1 MAYNISLNNIT
12 TTTAPVQQELSG
24 ISLQTSAS
32 ALPRVDIQP
41 NVNEHQL
48 PQALSPSDSCLEN
61 EESSSQQPEVKKEQA
76 EKKKKVHKK
85 SNKYSNHTK
94 AKGHLAA
101 IAGATTLGA
110 VLAPFT
116 GGLSLLPTAF
126 VVLFGNA
133 SALAMYGGS
142 EFVLGQKGP
151 NNQIDDKKDPEANK
165 QPEENKQPE
174 ISVPVSPRPIRA
186 QEFRG
191 LDEVNG
197 RREPELEEKGSRGKG
212 DTFNYS
218 PVFNFNFGD
227 LNFNQ
232 FNTQNNT
239 QFNTQNNTDKTNQA
253 DTDSSPTL
261 IEQTIEKFGGNPVI
275 NVEEITKDVLIREL
289 REQEPLIGPESKVDE
304 MIDALVSFH
313 EQTNEAKLIQVS
325 FESGHKA
332 YIGGIPDTDEQKQT
346 DPIKAEV
353 CVEKAKKQ
361 WPEVK
366 PAHRLIT
373 TSGNAKI
380 DGNPGYR
387 NARVDVDGQTVGY
400 TRNERGGSQPQSSG
414 VHTLQGSQQPSVEPS
429 PVDPGHGAS
438 GAASAQPGGE
448 AKGAQTPSLHTQ
460 GEPISTATQTGGAQ
474 GTQGGEDDGRPQVAQ
489 GHNPQGEP
497 ASLAKAGTPVDP
509 GHGASDVASAQPGG
523 EAKGTETPSLQ
534 TEGESISTSMPTGEE
549 QGVQTGGVKKWP
561 EVAAPQRVITSAGNA
576 KIDGNPGYRN
586 ARVDVDGQTVGY
598 TRNERGGSQPQSSG
612 VHTLQGSQ
620 QPSVEPSPV
629 DPGHGASGAA
639 SAQPGGEAK
648 GAQTPSLH
656 TQGEPISTSMPT
668 GEEQGVQTGGVK
680 KWPEV
685 AAPQRVITSAG
696 NAKIDGNPGYR
707 NARVDVDGQTVGY
720 TRNER
725 SGSQPQS
732 SGVHTL
738 QGSQQ
743 PSVEPSPVDPGHG
756 ASGAASAQPGG
767 EAKGAQTPGLHTQGE
782 PISTATQT
790 GGAQGTQGGEDDG
803 RPQVAQ
809 GHNPQGEPASLAK
822 AGTPVD
828 PGHGASDVASAQ
840 PGGEAKGT
848 QTPSLQTEGESIS
861 TSMPT
866 GEEQGVQTGGV
877 KKWPEVAAPQRV
889 ITSAGN
895 AKIDGNPGYRNARVD
910 VDGQTVGYTRNE
922 RGGSQ
927 PQSSGVHTSQGS
939 QQPGVEPSPVDPGHG
954 ASGAASVQPGGEA
967 KGAQTPS
974 LHTQGEPIST
984 ATQTGEA
991 QGTQGGEDDGRPQVA
1006 QGHNPQGE
1014 PASLAKAGTPVDPG
1028 HGASGAA
1035 SAQPGGEAKGAQTPS
1050 LHTQGEPISTA
1061 TQTGGAQGTQGG
1073 EDDGRPQVAQGHNP
1087 QGEPASLA
1095 KAGTPVDPGHG
1106 ASDVASAQP
1115 GGEAKGAQTPS
1126 LHTQGE
1132 PISTAT
1138 QTGGAQ
1144 GTQGGEDDGRPQVAQ
1159 GHNPQ
1164 GEPASL
1170 AKAGTPVDPGHG
1182 ASGAASAQPGG
1193 EAKGAQTPGLHTQGE
1208 PISTATQ
1215 TGGAQGTQGG
1225 EDDGRPQVAQG
1236 HNPQGEP
1243 ASLAK
1248 AGTPVDPGHG
1258 ASDVA
1263 SAQPGGEAKG
1273 TQTPSLQTEGESIST
1288 SMPTGEEQGVQTGGV
1303 KKWPEVAA
1311 PQRVITSAGN
1321 AKIDGNPGY
1330 RNARVDV
1337 DGQTVGYTR
1346 NERGGSQPQSSG
1358 VHTSQGSQQPGVE
1371 PSPVDPGHGASGA
1384 ASVQPGGEA
1393 KGAQTPSL
1401 HTQGEPISTAT
1412 QTGGAQGTQGGED
1425 DGRPQVAQGH
1435 NPQGEPASLAKA
1447 GTPVD
1452 PGHGASGAAS
1462 AQPGGEAKGAQ
1473 TPGLHTQGEPIS
1485 TATQTGGAQGTQGG
1499 EDDGRPQVAQGH
1511 NPQGEPASLAK
1522 AGTPVDPGHGA
1533 SDVASAQPGG
1543 EAKGTQT
1550 PSLQTEGESI
1560 STSMPTGEE
1569 QGVQT
1574 GGVKKWPEVAAPQ
1587 RVITSAGNAKIDG
1600 NPGYRNARVD
1610 VDGQTVG
1617 YTRNE
1622 RGGSQPQS
1630 SGVHTSQGSQQPGV
1644 EPSPVDPGH
1653 GASGAASVQPGGEAK
1668 GAQTPSLHTQG
1679 EPISTATQTGGA
1691 QGTQGGEDDGRPQVA
1706 QGHNPQGEPAS
1717 LAKAGTPVEPG
1728 HGASDVASAQS
1739 GGEAKGAQTP
1749 SLHTQGEPISTATQ
1763 TGGAQGTQGGED
1775 DGRPQVAQG
1784 HNPQGEPASLA
1795 KAGTPVD
1802 PGHGASGAA
1811 SAQPGGEA
1819 KGAQTPGLHTQGEPI
1834 STATQT
1840 GGAQGTQGGE
1850 DDGRPQVAQGHN
1862 PQGEPASLA
1871 KAGTPV
1877 DPGHGA
1883 SDVASAQPGGEAK
1896 GTQTPSLQT
1905 EGESISTSMPTGE
1918 EQGVQTGGVKKWP
1931 EVAAPQRVITSAGN
1945 AKIDGNPGY
1954 RNARVD
1960 VDGQTVGYTR
1970 NERGGSQPQSSG
1982 VHTSQGSQ
1990 QPGVEP
1996 SPVDPGH
2003 GASGAASVQPGGE
2016 AKGAQTPSLHTQG
2029 EPISTATQTGGAQ
2042 NIQSVTL
2049 ARADLQQTNVER
2061 GRITDVTKLVDVQAL
2076 ASTVAAN
2083 KSEPERFVSKLH
2095 ITLKGNSSADSKVGT
2110 NQPESLQAWSSNML
2124 SHGPGV
2130 KLAQKSLVQNEIE
2143 LMPQANNGET
2153 VKKIEVVSNISGKK
2167 WTVSMPAPV
2176 LTTQGMASGRG
2187 KNYTQGLFHNIRDIN
2202 QTKRNIELNSTLME
2216 STPKSDVSFVN
2227 MGDKVIPIKPAIISN
2242 LKLVS

>member
-656 TQGEPISTSMPT
+656 TQGEPIST
-668 GEEQGVQTGGVK
+668 
-680 KWPEV
+680 
-685 AAPQRVITSAG
+685 
-696 NAKIDGNPGYR
+696 
-707 NARVDVDGQTVGY
+707 
-720 TRNER
+720 
-725 SGSQPQS
+725 
-732 SGVHTL
+732 
-738 QGSQQ
+738 
-743 PSVEPSPVDPGHG
+743 
-756 ASGAASAQPGG
+756 
-767 EAKGAQTPGLHTQGE
+767 
-782 PISTATQT
+782 
-790 GGAQGTQGGEDDG
+790 
-803 RPQVAQ
+803 
-809 GHNPQGEPASLAK
+809 
-822 AGTPVD
+822 
-828 PGHGASDVASAQ
+828 
-840 PGGEAKGT
+840 
-848 QTPSLQTEGESIS
+848 
-861 TSMPT
+861 
-866 GEEQGVQTGGV
+866 
-877 KKWPEVAAPQRV
+877 
-889 ITSAGN
+889 
-895 AKIDGNPGYRNARVD
+895 
-910 VDGQTVGYTRNE
+910 
-922 RGGSQ
+922 
-927 PQSSGVHTSQGS
+927 
-939 QQPGVEPSPVDPGHG
+939 
-954 ASGAASVQPGGEA
+954 
-967 KGAQTPS
+967 
-974 LHTQGEPIST
+974 
-984 ATQTGEA
+984 
-991 QGTQGGEDDGRPQVA
+991 
-1006 QGHNPQGE
+1006 
-1014 PASLAKAGTPVDPG
+1014 
-1028 HGASGAA
+1028 
-1035 SAQPGGEAKGAQTPS
+1035 
-1050 LHTQGEPISTA
+1050 
-1061 TQTGGAQGTQGG
+1061 
-1073 EDDGRPQVAQGHNP
+1073 
-1087 QGEPASLA
+1087 
-1095 KAGTPVDPGHG
+1095 
-1106 ASDVASAQP
+1106 
-1115 GGEAKGAQTPS
+1115 
-1126 LHTQGE
+1126 
-1132 PISTAT
+1132 
-1138 QTGGAQ
+1138 
-1144 GTQGGEDDGRPQVAQ
+1144 
-1159 GHNPQ
+1159 
-1164 GEPASL
+1164 
-1170 AKAGTPVDPGHG
+1170 
-1182 ASGAASAQPGG
+1182 
-1193 EAKGAQTPGLHTQGE
+1193 
-1208 PISTATQ
+1208 
-1215 TGGAQGTQGG
+1215 
-1225 EDDGRPQVAQG
+1225 
-1236 HNPQGEP
+1236 
-1243 ASLAK
+1243 
-1248 AGTPVDPGHG
+1248 
-1258 ASDVA
+1258 
-1263 SAQPGGEAKG
+1263 
-1273 TQTPSLQTEGESIST
+1273 
-1288 SMPTGEEQGVQTGGV
+1288 
-1303 KKWPEVAA
+1303 
-1311 PQRVITSAGN
+1311 
-1321 AKIDGNPGY
+1321 
-1330 RNARVDV
+1330 
-1337 DGQTVGYTR
+1337 
-1346 NERGGSQPQSSG
+1346 
-1358 VHTSQGSQQPGVE
+1358 
-1371 PSPVDPGHGASGA
+1371 
-1384 ASVQPGGEA
+1384 
-1393 KGAQTPSL
+1393 
-1401 HTQGEPISTAT
+1401 
-1412 QTGGAQGTQGGED
+1412 
-1425 DGRPQVAQGH
+1425 
-1435 NPQGEPASLAKA
+1435 
-1447 GTPVD
+1447 
-1452 PGHGASGAAS
+1452 
-1462 AQPGGEAKGAQ
+1462 
-1473 TPGLHTQGEPIS
+1473 
-1485 TATQTGGAQGTQGG
+1485 
-1499 EDDGRPQVAQGH
+1499 
-1511 NPQGEPASLAK
+1511 
-1522 AGTPVDPGHGA
+1522 
-1533 SDVASAQPGG
+1533 
-1543 EAKGTQT
+1543 
-1550 PSLQTEGESI
+1550 
-1560 STSMPTGEE
+1560 
-1569 QGVQT
+1569 
-1574 GGVKKWPEVAAPQ
+1574 
-1587 RVITSAGNAKIDG
+1587 
-1600 NPGYRNARVD
+1600 
-1610 VDGQTVG
+1610 
-1617 YTRNE
+1617 
-1622 RGGSQPQS
+1622 
-1630 SGVHTSQGSQQPGV
+1630 
-1644 EPSPVDPGH
+1644 
-1653 GASGAASVQPGGEAK
+1653 
-1668 GAQTPSLHTQG
+1668 
-1679 EPISTATQTGGA
+1679 
-1691 QGTQGGEDDGRPQVA
+1691 
-1706 QGHNPQGEPAS
+1706 
-1717 LAKAGTPVEPG
+1717 
-1728 HGASDVASAQS
+1728 
-1739 GGEAKGAQTP
+1739 
-1749 SLHTQGEPISTATQ
+1749 
-1763 TGGAQGTQGGED
+1763 
-1775 DGRPQVAQG
+1775 
-1784 HNPQGEPASLA
+1784 
-1795 KAGTPVD
+1795 
-1802 PGHGASGAA
+1802 
-1811 SAQPGGEA
+1811 
-1819 KGAQTPGLHTQGEPI
+1819 
-1834 STATQT
+1834 
-1840 GGAQGTQGGE
+1840 
-1850 DDGRPQVAQGHN
+1850 
-1862 PQGEPASLA
+1862 
-1871 KAGTPV
+1871 
-1877 DPGHGA
+1877 
-1883 SDVASAQPGGEAK
+1883 
-1896 GTQTPSLQT
+1896 
-1905 EGESISTSMPTGE
+1905 
-1918 EQGVQTGGVKKWP
+1918 
-1931 EVAAPQRVITSAGN
+1931 
-1945 AKIDGNPGY
+1945 
-1954 RNARVD
+1954 
-1960 VDGQTVGYTR
+1960 
-1970 NERGGSQPQSSG
+1970 
-1982 VHTSQGSQ
+1982 
-1990 QPGVEP
+1990 
-1996 SPVDPGH
+1996 
-2003 GASGAASVQPGGE
+2003 
-2016 AKGAQTPSLHTQG
+2016 
-2029 EPISTATQTGGAQ
+2029 ATQTGGAQ

>member
-400 TRNERGGSQPQSSG
+400 TRNER
-414 VHTLQGSQQPSVEPS
+414 
-429 PVDPGHGAS
+429 
-438 GAASAQPGGE
+438 
-448 AKGAQTPSLHTQ
+448 
-460 GEPISTATQTGGAQ
+460 
-474 GTQGGEDDGRPQVAQ
+474 
-489 GHNPQGEP
+489 
-497 ASLAKAGTPVDP
+497 
-509 GHGASDVASAQPGG
+509 
-523 EAKGTETPSLQ
+523 
-534 TEGESISTSMPTGEE
+534 
-549 QGVQTGGVKKWP
+549 
-561 EVAAPQRVITSAGNA
+561 
-576 KIDGNPGYRN
+576 
-586 ARVDVDGQTVGY
+586 
-598 TRNERGGSQPQSSG
+598 
-612 VHTLQGSQ
+612 
-620 QPSVEPSPV
+620 
-629 DPGHGASGAA
+629 
-639 SAQPGGEAK
+639 
-648 GAQTPSLH
+648 
-656 TQGEPISTSMPT
+656 
-668 GEEQGVQTGGVK
+668 
-680 KWPEV
+680 
-685 AAPQRVITSAG
+685 
-696 NAKIDGNPGYR
+696 
-707 NARVDVDGQTVGY
+707 
-720 TRNER
+720 

-756 ASGAASAQPGG
+756 ASGAASA
-767 EAKGAQTPGLHTQGE
+767 
-782 PISTATQT
+782 
-790 GGAQGTQGGEDDG
+790 
-803 RPQVAQ
+803 
-809 GHNPQGEPASLAK
+809 
-822 AGTPVD
+822 
-828 PGHGASDVASAQ
+828 
-840 PGGEAKGT
+840 
-848 QTPSLQTEGESIS
+848 
-861 TSMPT
+861 
-866 GEEQGVQTGGV
+866 
-877 KKWPEVAAPQRV
+877 
-889 ITSAGN
+889 
-895 AKIDGNPGYRNARVD
+895 
-910 VDGQTVGYTRNE
+910 
-922 RGGSQ
+922 
-927 PQSSGVHTSQGS
+927 
-939 QQPGVEPSPVDPGHG
+939 
-954 ASGAASVQPGGEA
+954 
-967 KGAQTPS
+967 
-974 LHTQGEPIST
+974 
-984 ATQTGEA
+984 
-991 QGTQGGEDDGRPQVA
+991 
-1006 QGHNPQGE
+1006 
-1014 PASLAKAGTPVDPG
+1014 
-1028 HGASGAA
+1028 
-1035 SAQPGGEAKGAQTPS
+1035 
-1050 LHTQGEPISTA
+1050 
-1061 TQTGGAQGTQGG
+1061 
-1073 EDDGRPQVAQGHNP
+1073 
-1087 QGEPASLA
+1087 
-1095 KAGTPVDPGHG
+1095 
-1106 ASDVASAQP
+1106 
-1115 GGEAKGAQTPS
+1115 
-1126 LHTQGE
+1126 
-1132 PISTAT
+1132 
-1138 QTGGAQ
+1138 
-1144 GTQGGEDDGRPQVAQ
+1144 
-1159 GHNPQ
+1159 
-1164 GEPASL
+1164 
-1170 AKAGTPVDPGHG
+1170 
-1182 ASGAASAQPGG
+1182 
-1193 EAKGAQTPGLHTQGE
+1193 
-1208 PISTATQ
+1208 
-1215 TGGAQGTQGG
+1215 
-1225 EDDGRPQVAQG
+1225 
-1236 HNPQGEP
+1236 
-1243 ASLAK
+1243 
-1248 AGTPVDPGHG
+1248 
-1258 ASDVA
+1258 
-1263 SAQPGGEAKG
+1263 
-1273 TQTPSLQTEGESIST
+1273 
-1288 SMPTGEEQGVQTGGV
+1288 
-1303 KKWPEVAA
+1303 
-1311 PQRVITSAGN
+1311 
-1321 AKIDGNPGY
+1321 
-1330 RNARVDV
+1330 
-1337 DGQTVGYTR
+1337 
-1346 NERGGSQPQSSG
+1346 
-1358 VHTSQGSQQPGVE
+1358 
-1371 PSPVDPGHGASGA
+1371 
-1384 ASVQPGGEA
+1384 
-1393 KGAQTPSL
+1393 
-1401 HTQGEPISTAT
+1401 
-1412 QTGGAQGTQGGED
+1412 
-1425 DGRPQVAQGH
+1425 
-1435 NPQGEPASLAKA
+1435 
-1447 GTPVD
+1447 
-1452 PGHGASGAAS
+1452 
-1462 AQPGGEAKGAQ
+1462 
-1473 TPGLHTQGEPIS
+1473 
-1485 TATQTGGAQGTQGG
+1485 
-1499 EDDGRPQVAQGH
+1499 
-1511 NPQGEPASLAK
+1511 
-1522 AGTPVDPGHGA
+1522 
-1533 SDVASAQPGG
+1533 
-1543 EAKGTQT
+1543 
-1550 PSLQTEGESI
+1550 
-1560 STSMPTGEE
+1560 
-1569 QGVQT
+1569 
-1574 GGVKKWPEVAAPQ
+1574 
-1587 RVITSAGNAKIDG
+1587 
-1600 NPGYRNARVD
+1600 
-1610 VDGQTVG
+1610 
-1617 YTRNE
+1617 
-1622 RGGSQPQS
+1622 
-1630 SGVHTSQGSQQPGV
+1630 
-1644 EPSPVDPGH
+1644 
-1653 GASGAASVQPGGEAK
+1653 
-1668 GAQTPSLHTQG
+1668 
-1679 EPISTATQTGGA
+1679 
-1691 QGTQGGEDDGRPQVA
+1691 
-1706 QGHNPQGEPAS
+1706 
-1717 LAKAGTPVEPG
+1717 
-1728 HGASDVASAQS
+1728 
-1739 GGEAKGAQTP
+1739 
-1749 SLHTQGEPISTATQ
+1749 
-1763 TGGAQGTQGGED
+1763 
-1775 DGRPQVAQG
+1775 
-1784 HNPQGEPASLA
+1784 
-1795 KAGTPVD
+1795 
-1802 PGHGASGAA
+1802 
-1811 SAQPGGEA
+1811 
-1819 KGAQTPGLHTQGEPI
+1819 
-1834 STATQT
+1834 
-1840 GGAQGTQGGE
+1840 
-1850 DDGRPQVAQGHN
+1850 
-1862 PQGEPASLA
+1862 
-1871 KAGTPV
+1871 
-1877 DPGHGA
+1877 
-1883 SDVASAQPGGEAK
+1883 
-1896 GTQTPSLQT
+1896 
-1905 EGESISTSMPTGE
+1905 
-1918 EQGVQTGGVKKWP
+1918 
-1931 EVAAPQRVITSAGN
+1931 
-1945 AKIDGNPGY
+1945 
-1954 RNARVD
+1954 
-1960 VDGQTVGYTR
+1960 
-1970 NERGGSQPQSSG
+1970 
-1982 VHTSQGSQ
+1982 
-1990 QPGVEP
+1990 
-1996 SPVDPGH
+1996 
-2003 GASGAASVQPGGE
+2003 QPGGE

>member
-523 EAKGTETPSLQ
+523 EAKGT
-534 TEGESISTSMPTGEE
+534 
-549 QGVQTGGVKKWP
+549 
-561 EVAAPQRVITSAGNA
+561 
-576 KIDGNPGYRN
+576 
-586 ARVDVDGQTVGY
+586 
-598 TRNERGGSQPQSSG
+598 
-612 VHTLQGSQ
+612 
-620 QPSVEPSPV
+620 
-629 DPGHGASGAA
+629 
-639 SAQPGGEAK
+639 
-648 GAQTPSLH
+648 
-656 TQGEPISTSMPT
+656 
-668 GEEQGVQTGGVK
+668 
-680 KWPEV
+680 
-685 AAPQRVITSAG
+685 
-696 NAKIDGNPGYR
+696 
-707 NARVDVDGQTVGY
+707 
-720 TRNER
+720 
-725 SGSQPQS
+725 
-732 SGVHTL
+732 
-738 QGSQQ
+738 
-743 PSVEPSPVDPGHG
+743 
-756 ASGAASAQPGG
+756 
-767 EAKGAQTPGLHTQGE
+767 
-782 PISTATQT
+782 
-790 GGAQGTQGGEDDG
+790 
-803 RPQVAQ
+803 
-809 GHNPQGEPASLAK
+809 
-822 AGTPVD
+822 
-828 PGHGASDVASAQ
+828 
-840 PGGEAKGT
+840 

-954 ASGAASVQPGGEA
+954 ASGAASA
-967 KGAQTPS
+967 
-974 LHTQGEPIST
+974 
-984 ATQTGEA
+984 
-991 QGTQGGEDDGRPQVA
+991 
-1006 QGHNPQGE
+1006 
-1014 PASLAKAGTPVDPG
+1014 
-1028 HGASGAA
+1028 
-1035 SAQPGGEAKGAQTPS
+1035 
-1050 LHTQGEPISTA
+1050 
-1061 TQTGGAQGTQGG
+1061 
-1073 EDDGRPQVAQGHNP
+1073 
-1087 QGEPASLA
+1087 
-1095 KAGTPVDPGHG
+1095 
-1106 ASDVASAQP
+1106 
-1115 GGEAKGAQTPS
+1115 
-1126 LHTQGE
+1126 
-1132 PISTAT
+1132 
-1138 QTGGAQ
+1138 
-1144 GTQGGEDDGRPQVAQ
+1144 
-1159 GHNPQ
+1159 
-1164 GEPASL
+1164 
-1170 AKAGTPVDPGHG
+1170 
-1182 ASGAASAQPGG
+1182 
-1193 EAKGAQTPGLHTQGE
+1193 
-1208 PISTATQ
+1208 
-1215 TGGAQGTQGG
+1215 
-1225 EDDGRPQVAQG
+1225 
-1236 HNPQGEP
+1236 
-1243 ASLAK
+1243 
-1248 AGTPVDPGHG
+1248 
-1258 ASDVA
+1258 
-1263 SAQPGGEAKG
+1263 
-1273 TQTPSLQTEGESIST
+1273 
-1288 SMPTGEEQGVQTGGV
+1288 
-1303 KKWPEVAA
+1303 
-1311 PQRVITSAGN
+1311 
-1321 AKIDGNPGY
+1321 
-1330 RNARVDV
+1330 
-1337 DGQTVGYTR
+1337 
-1346 NERGGSQPQSSG
+1346 
-1358 VHTSQGSQQPGVE
+1358 
-1371 PSPVDPGHGASGA
+1371 
-1384 ASVQPGGEA
+1384 
-1393 KGAQTPSL
+1393 
-1401 HTQGEPISTAT
+1401 
-1412 QTGGAQGTQGGED
+1412 
-1425 DGRPQVAQGH
+1425 
-1435 NPQGEPASLAKA
+1435 
-1447 GTPVD
+1447 
-1452 PGHGASGAAS
+1452 
-1462 AQPGGEAKGAQ
+1462 
-1473 TPGLHTQGEPIS
+1473 
-1485 TATQTGGAQGTQGG
+1485 
-1499 EDDGRPQVAQGH
+1499 
-1511 NPQGEPASLAK
+1511 
-1522 AGTPVDPGHGA
+1522 
-1533 SDVASAQPGG
+1533 
-1543 EAKGTQT
+1543 
-1550 PSLQTEGESI
+1550 
-1560 STSMPTGEE
+1560 
-1569 QGVQT
+1569 
-1574 GGVKKWPEVAAPQ
+1574 
-1587 RVITSAGNAKIDG
+1587 
-1600 NPGYRNARVD
+1600 
-1610 VDGQTVG
+1610 
-1617 YTRNE
+1617 
-1622 RGGSQPQS
+1622 
-1630 SGVHTSQGSQQPGV
+1630 
-1644 EPSPVDPGH
+1644 
-1653 GASGAASVQPGGEAK
+1653 
-1668 GAQTPSLHTQG
+1668 
-1679 EPISTATQTGGA
+1679 
-1691 QGTQGGEDDGRPQVA
+1691 
-1706 QGHNPQGEPAS
+1706 
-1717 LAKAGTPVEPG
+1717 
-1728 HGASDVASAQS
+1728 
-1739 GGEAKGAQTP
+1739 
-1749 SLHTQGEPISTATQ
+1749 
-1763 TGGAQGTQGGED
+1763 
-1775 DGRPQVAQG
+1775 
-1784 HNPQGEPASLA
+1784 
-1795 KAGTPVD
+1795 
-1802 PGHGASGAA
+1802 
-1811 SAQPGGEA
+1811 
-1819 KGAQTPGLHTQGEPI
+1819 
-1834 STATQT
+1834 
-1840 GGAQGTQGGE
+1840 
-1850 DDGRPQVAQGHN
+1850 
-1862 PQGEPASLA
+1862 
-1871 KAGTPV
+1871 
-1877 DPGHGA
+1877 
-1883 SDVASAQPGGEAK
+1883 
-1896 GTQTPSLQT
+1896 
-1905 EGESISTSMPTGE
+1905 
-1918 EQGVQTGGVKKWP
+1918 
-1931 EVAAPQRVITSAGN
+1931 
-1945 AKIDGNPGY
+1945 
-1954 RNARVD
+1954 
-1960 VDGQTVGYTR
+1960 
-1970 NERGGSQPQSSG
+1970 
-1982 VHTSQGSQ
+1982 
-1990 QPGVEP
+1990 
-1996 SPVDPGH
+1996 
-2003 GASGAASVQPGGE
+2003 QPGGE

>member
-197 RREPELEEKGSRGKG
+197 RREPEPEEKGSRGKG

-460 GEPISTATQTGGAQ
+460 GEP
-474 GTQGGEDDGRPQVAQ
+474 
-489 GHNPQGEP
+489 
-497 ASLAKAGTPVDP
+497 
-509 GHGASDVASAQPGG
+509 
-523 EAKGTETPSLQ
+523 
-534 TEGESISTSMPTGEE
+534 
-549 QGVQTGGVKKWP
+549 
-561 EVAAPQRVITSAGNA
+561 
-576 KIDGNPGYRN
+576 
-586 ARVDVDGQTVGY
+586 
-598 TRNERGGSQPQSSG
+598 
-612 VHTLQGSQ
+612 
-620 QPSVEPSPV
+620 
-629 DPGHGASGAA
+629 
-639 SAQPGGEAK
+639 
-648 GAQTPSLH
+648 
-656 TQGEPISTSMPT
+656 
-668 GEEQGVQTGGVK
+668 
-680 KWPEV
+680 
-685 AAPQRVITSAG
+685 
-696 NAKIDGNPGYR
+696 
-707 NARVDVDGQTVGY
+707 
-720 TRNER
+720 
-725 SGSQPQS
+725 
-732 SGVHTL
+732 
-738 QGSQQ
+738 
-743 PSVEPSPVDPGHG
+743 
-756 ASGAASAQPGG
+756 
-767 EAKGAQTPGLHTQGE
+767 
-782 PISTATQT
+782 
-790 GGAQGTQGGEDDG
+790 
-803 RPQVAQ
+803 
-809 GHNPQGEPASLAK
+809 
-822 AGTPVD
+822 
-828 PGHGASDVASAQ
+828 
-840 PGGEAKGT
+840 
-848 QTPSLQTEGESIS
+848 
-861 TSMPT
+861 
-866 GEEQGVQTGGV
+866 
-877 KKWPEVAAPQRV
+877 
-889 ITSAGN
+889 
-895 AKIDGNPGYRNARVD
+895 
-910 VDGQTVGYTRNE
+910 
-922 RGGSQ
+922 
-927 PQSSGVHTSQGS
+927 
-939 QQPGVEPSPVDPGHG
+939 
-954 ASGAASVQPGGEA
+954 
-967 KGAQTPS
+967 
-974 LHTQGEPIST
+974 
-984 ATQTGEA
+984 
-991 QGTQGGEDDGRPQVA
+991 
-1006 QGHNPQGE
+1006 
-1014 PASLAKAGTPVDPG
+1014 
-1028 HGASGAA
+1028 
-1035 SAQPGGEAKGAQTPS
+1035 
-1050 LHTQGEPISTA
+1050 
-1061 TQTGGAQGTQGG
+1061 
-1073 EDDGRPQVAQGHNP
+1073 
-1087 QGEPASLA
+1087 
-1095 KAGTPVDPGHG
+1095 
-1106 ASDVASAQP
+1106 
-1115 GGEAKGAQTPS
+1115 
-1126 LHTQGE
+1126 
-1132 PISTAT
+1132 
-1138 QTGGAQ
+1138 
-1144 GTQGGEDDGRPQVAQ
+1144 
-1159 GHNPQ
+1159 
-1164 GEPASL
+1164 
-1170 AKAGTPVDPGHG
+1170 
-1182 ASGAASAQPGG
+1182 
-1193 EAKGAQTPGLHTQGE
+1193 
-1208 PISTATQ
+1208 
-1215 TGGAQGTQGG
+1215 
-1225 EDDGRPQVAQG
+1225 
-1236 HNPQGEP
+1236 
-1243 ASLAK
+1243 
-1248 AGTPVDPGHG
+1248 
-1258 ASDVA
+1258 
-1263 SAQPGGEAKG
+1263 
-1273 TQTPSLQTEGESIST
+1273 
-1288 SMPTGEEQGVQTGGV
+1288 
-1303 KKWPEVAA
+1303 
-1311 PQRVITSAGN
+1311 
-1321 AKIDGNPGY
+1321 
-1330 RNARVDV
+1330 
-1337 DGQTVGYTR
+1337 
-1346 NERGGSQPQSSG
+1346 
-1358 VHTSQGSQQPGVE
+1358 
-1371 PSPVDPGHGASGA
+1371 
-1384 ASVQPGGEA
+1384 
-1393 KGAQTPSL
+1393 
-1401 HTQGEPISTAT
+1401 
-1412 QTGGAQGTQGGED
+1412 
-1425 DGRPQVAQGH
+1425 
-1435 NPQGEPASLAKA
+1435 
-1447 GTPVD
+1447 
-1452 PGHGASGAAS
+1452 
-1462 AQPGGEAKGAQ
+1462 
-1473 TPGLHTQGEPIS
+1473 
-1485 TATQTGGAQGTQGG
+1485 
-1499 EDDGRPQVAQGH
+1499 
-1511 NPQGEPASLAK
+1511 
-1522 AGTPVDPGHGA
+1522 
-1533 SDVASAQPGG
+1533 
-1543 EAKGTQT
+1543 
-1550 PSLQTEGESI
+1550 
-1560 STSMPTGEE
+1560 
-1569 QGVQT
+1569 
-1574 GGVKKWPEVAAPQ
+1574 
-1587 RVITSAGNAKIDG
+1587 
-1600 NPGYRNARVD
+1600 
-1610 VDGQTVG
+1610 
-1617 YTRNE
+1617 
-1622 RGGSQPQS
+1622 
-1630 SGVHTSQGSQQPGV
+1630 
-1644 EPSPVDPGH
+1644 
-1653 GASGAASVQPGGEAK
+1653 
-1668 GAQTPSLHTQG
+1668 
-1679 EPISTATQTGGA
+1679 
-1691 QGTQGGEDDGRPQVA
+1691 
-1706 QGHNPQGEPAS
+1706 
-1717 LAKAGTPVEPG
+1717 
-1728 HGASDVASAQS
+1728 
-1739 GGEAKGAQTP
+1739 
-1749 SLHTQGEPISTATQ
+1749 
-1763 TGGAQGTQGGED
+1763 
-1775 DGRPQVAQG
+1775 
-1784 HNPQGEPASLA
+1784 
-1795 KAGTPVD
+1795 
-1802 PGHGASGAA
+1802 
-1811 SAQPGGEA
+1811 
-1819 KGAQTPGLHTQGEPI
+1819 
-1834 STATQT
+1834 
-1840 GGAQGTQGGE
+1840 
-1850 DDGRPQVAQGHN
+1850 
-1862 PQGEPASLA
+1862 
-1871 KAGTPV
+1871 
-1877 DPGHGA
+1877 
-1883 SDVASAQPGGEAK
+1883 
-1896 GTQTPSLQT
+1896 
-1905 EGESISTSMPTGE
+1905 ISTSMPTGE

>member
-197 RREPELEEKGSRGKG
+197 RREPEPEEKGSRGKG

-523 EAKGTETPSLQ
+523 EAKGT
-534 TEGESISTSMPTGEE
+534 
-549 QGVQTGGVKKWP
+549 
-561 EVAAPQRVITSAGNA
+561 
-576 KIDGNPGYRN
+576 
-586 ARVDVDGQTVGY
+586 
-598 TRNERGGSQPQSSG
+598 
-612 VHTLQGSQ
+612 
-620 QPSVEPSPV
+620 
-629 DPGHGASGAA
+629 
-639 SAQPGGEAK
+639 
-648 GAQTPSLH
+648 
-656 TQGEPISTSMPT
+656 
-668 GEEQGVQTGGVK
+668 
-680 KWPEV
+680 
-685 AAPQRVITSAG
+685 
-696 NAKIDGNPGYR
+696 
-707 NARVDVDGQTVGY
+707 
-720 TRNER
+720 
-725 SGSQPQS
+725 
-732 SGVHTL
+732 
-738 QGSQQ
+738 
-743 PSVEPSPVDPGHG
+743 
-756 ASGAASAQPGG
+756 
-767 EAKGAQTPGLHTQGE
+767 
-782 PISTATQT
+782 
-790 GGAQGTQGGEDDG
+790 
-803 RPQVAQ
+803 
-809 GHNPQGEPASLAK
+809 
-822 AGTPVD
+822 
-828 PGHGASDVASAQ
+828 
-840 PGGEAKGT
+840 

-954 ASGAASVQPGGEA
+954 ASGAASV
-967 KGAQTPS
+967 
-974 LHTQGEPIST
+974 
-984 ATQTGEA
+984 
-991 QGTQGGEDDGRPQVA
+991 R
-1006 QGHNPQGE
+1006 
-1014 PASLAKAGTPVDPG
+1014 
-1028 HGASGAA
+1028 
-1035 SAQPGGEAKGAQTPS
+1035 
-1050 LHTQGEPISTA
+1050 
-1061 TQTGGAQGTQGG
+1061 
-1073 EDDGRPQVAQGHNP
+1073 
-1087 QGEPASLA
+1087 
-1095 KAGTPVDPGHG
+1095 
-1106 ASDVASAQP
+1106 
-1115 GGEAKGAQTPS
+1115 
-1126 LHTQGE
+1126 
-1132 PISTAT
+1132 
-1138 QTGGAQ
+1138 
-1144 GTQGGEDDGRPQVAQ
+1144 
-1159 GHNPQ
+1159 
-1164 GEPASL
+1164 
-1170 AKAGTPVDPGHG
+1170 
-1182 ASGAASAQPGG
+1182 
-1193 EAKGAQTPGLHTQGE
+1193 
-1208 PISTATQ
+1208 
-1215 TGGAQGTQGG
+1215 
-1225 EDDGRPQVAQG
+1225 
-1236 HNPQGEP
+1236 
-1243 ASLAK
+1243 
-1248 AGTPVDPGHG
+1248 
-1258 ASDVA
+1258 
-1263 SAQPGGEAKG
+1263 
-1273 TQTPSLQTEGESIST
+1273 
-1288 SMPTGEEQGVQTGGV
+1288 
-1303 KKWPEVAA
+1303 
-1311 PQRVITSAGN
+1311 
-1321 AKIDGNPGY
+1321 
-1330 RNARVDV
+1330 
-1337 DGQTVGYTR
+1337 
-1346 NERGGSQPQSSG
+1346 
-1358 VHTSQGSQQPGVE
+1358 
-1371 PSPVDPGHGASGA
+1371 
-1384 ASVQPGGEA
+1384 
-1393 KGAQTPSL
+1393 
-1401 HTQGEPISTAT
+1401 
-1412 QTGGAQGTQGGED
+1412 
-1425 DGRPQVAQGH
+1425 
-1435 NPQGEPASLAKA
+1435 
-1447 GTPVD
+1447 
-1452 PGHGASGAAS
+1452 
-1462 AQPGGEAKGAQ
+1462 
-1473 TPGLHTQGEPIS
+1473 
-1485 TATQTGGAQGTQGG
+1485 
-1499 EDDGRPQVAQGH
+1499 
-1511 NPQGEPASLAK
+1511 
-1522 AGTPVDPGHGA
+1522 
-1533 SDVASAQPGG
+1533 
-1543 EAKGTQT
+1543 
-1550 PSLQTEGESI
+1550 
-1560 STSMPTGEE
+1560 
-1569 QGVQT
+1569 
-1574 GGVKKWPEVAAPQ
+1574 
-1587 RVITSAGNAKIDG
+1587 
-1600 NPGYRNARVD
+1600 
-1610 VDGQTVG
+1610 
-1617 YTRNE
+1617 
-1622 RGGSQPQS
+1622 
-1630 SGVHTSQGSQQPGV
+1630 
-1644 EPSPVDPGH
+1644 
-1653 GASGAASVQPGGEAK
+1653 
-1668 GAQTPSLHTQG
+1668 
-1679 EPISTATQTGGA
+1679 
-1691 QGTQGGEDDGRPQVA
+1691 
-1706 QGHNPQGEPAS
+1706 
-1717 LAKAGTPVEPG
+1717 
-1728 HGASDVASAQS
+1728 
-1739 GGEAKGAQTP
+1739 
-1749 SLHTQGEPISTATQ
+1749 
-1763 TGGAQGTQGGED
+1763 
-1775 DGRPQVAQG
+1775 
-1784 HNPQGEPASLA
+1784 
-1795 KAGTPVD
+1795 
-1802 PGHGASGAA
+1802 
-1811 SAQPGGEA
+1811 
-1819 KGAQTPGLHTQGEPI
+1819 
-1834 STATQT
+1834 
-1840 GGAQGTQGGE
+1840 
-1850 DDGRPQVAQGHN
+1850 
-1862 PQGEPASLA
+1862 
-1871 KAGTPV
+1871 
-1877 DPGHGA
+1877 
-1883 SDVASAQPGGEAK
+1883 
-1896 GTQTPSLQT
+1896 
-1905 EGESISTSMPTGE
+1905 
-1918 EQGVQTGGVKKWP
+1918 
-1931 EVAAPQRVITSAGN
+1931 
-1945 AKIDGNPGY
+1945 
-1954 RNARVD
+1954 
-1960 VDGQTVGYTR
+1960 
-1970 NERGGSQPQSSG
+1970 
-1982 VHTSQGSQ
+1982 
-1990 QPGVEP
+1990 
-1996 SPVDPGH
+1996 
-2003 GASGAASVQPGGE
+2003 PGGE

>member
-197 RREPELEEKGSRGKG
+197 RREPEPEEKGSRGKG

-373 TSGNAKI
+373 TS
-380 DGNPGYR
+380 
-387 NARVDVDGQTVGY
+387 
-400 TRNERGGSQPQSSG
+400 
-414 VHTLQGSQQPSVEPS
+414 
-429 PVDPGHGAS
+429 
-438 GAASAQPGGE
+438 
-448 AKGAQTPSLHTQ
+448 
-460 GEPISTATQTGGAQ
+460 
-474 GTQGGEDDGRPQVAQ
+474 
-489 GHNPQGEP
+489 
-497 ASLAKAGTPVDP
+497 
-509 GHGASDVASAQPGG
+509 
-523 EAKGTETPSLQ
+523 
-534 TEGESISTSMPTGEE
+534 
-549 QGVQTGGVKKWP
+549 
-561 EVAAPQRVITSAGNA
+561 
-576 KIDGNPGYRN
+576 
-586 ARVDVDGQTVGY
+586 
-598 TRNERGGSQPQSSG
+598 
-612 VHTLQGSQ
+612 
-620 QPSVEPSPV
+620 
-629 DPGHGASGAA
+629 
-639 SAQPGGEAK
+639 
-648 GAQTPSLH
+648 
-656 TQGEPISTSMPT
+656 
-668 GEEQGVQTGGVK
+668 
-680 KWPEV
+680 
-685 AAPQRVITSAG
+685 
-696 NAKIDGNPGYR
+696 
-707 NARVDVDGQTVGY
+707 
-720 TRNER
+720 
-725 SGSQPQS
+725 
-732 SGVHTL
+732 
-738 QGSQQ
+738 
-743 PSVEPSPVDPGHG
+743 
-756 ASGAASAQPGG
+756 
-767 EAKGAQTPGLHTQGE
+767 
-782 PISTATQT
+782 
-790 GGAQGTQGGEDDG
+790 
-803 RPQVAQ
+803 
-809 GHNPQGEPASLAK
+809 
-822 AGTPVD
+822 
-828 PGHGASDVASAQ
+828 
-840 PGGEAKGT
+840 
-848 QTPSLQTEGESIS
+848 
-861 TSMPT
+861 
-866 GEEQGVQTGGV
+866 
-877 KKWPEVAAPQRV
+877 
-889 ITSAGN
+889 
-895 AKIDGNPGYRNARVD
+895 
-910 VDGQTVGYTRNE
+910 
-922 RGGSQ
+922 
-927 PQSSGVHTSQGS
+927 
-939 QQPGVEPSPVDPGHG
+939 
-954 ASGAASVQPGGEA
+954 
-967 KGAQTPS
+967 
-974 LHTQGEPIST
+974 
-984 ATQTGEA
+984 
-991 QGTQGGEDDGRPQVA
+991 
-1006 QGHNPQGE
+1006 
-1014 PASLAKAGTPVDPG
+1014 
-1028 HGASGAA
+1028 
-1035 SAQPGGEAKGAQTPS
+1035 
-1050 LHTQGEPISTA
+1050 
-1061 TQTGGAQGTQGG
+1061 
-1073 EDDGRPQVAQGHNP
+1073 
-1087 QGEPASLA
+1087 
-1095 KAGTPVDPGHG
+1095 
-1106 ASDVASAQP
+1106 
-1115 GGEAKGAQTPS
+1115 
-1126 LHTQGE
+1126 
-1132 PISTAT
+1132 
-1138 QTGGAQ
+1138 
-1144 GTQGGEDDGRPQVAQ
+1144 
-1159 GHNPQ
+1159 
-1164 GEPASL
+1164 
-1170 AKAGTPVDPGHG
+1170 
-1182 ASGAASAQPGG
+1182 
-1193 EAKGAQTPGLHTQGE
+1193 
-1208 PISTATQ
+1208 
-1215 TGGAQGTQGG
+1215 
-1225 EDDGRPQVAQG
+1225 
-1236 HNPQGEP
+1236 
-1243 ASLAK
+1243 
-1248 AGTPVDPGHG
+1248 
-1258 ASDVA
+1258 
-1263 SAQPGGEAKG
+1263 
-1273 TQTPSLQTEGESIST
+1273 
-1288 SMPTGEEQGVQTGGV
+1288 
-1303 KKWPEVAA
+1303 
-1311 PQRVITSAGN
+1311 
-1321 AKIDGNPGY
+1321 
-1330 RNARVDV
+1330 
-1337 DGQTVGYTR
+1337 
-1346 NERGGSQPQSSG
+1346 
-1358 VHTSQGSQQPGVE
+1358 
-1371 PSPVDPGHGASGA
+1371 
-1384 ASVQPGGEA
+1384 
-1393 KGAQTPSL
+1393 
-1401 HTQGEPISTAT
+1401 
-1412 QTGGAQGTQGGED
+1412 
-1425 DGRPQVAQGH
+1425 
-1435 NPQGEPASLAKA
+1435 
-1447 GTPVD
+1447 
-1452 PGHGASGAAS
+1452 
-1462 AQPGGEAKGAQ
+1462 
-1473 TPGLHTQGEPIS
+1473 
-1485 TATQTGGAQGTQGG
+1485 
-1499 EDDGRPQVAQGH
+1499 
-1511 NPQGEPASLAK
+1511 
-1522 AGTPVDPGHGA
+1522 
-1533 SDVASAQPGG
+1533 
-1543 EAKGTQT
+1543 
-1550 PSLQTEGESI
+1550 
-1560 STSMPTGEE
+1560 
-1569 QGVQT
+1569 
-1574 GGVKKWPEVAAPQ
+1574 
-1587 RVITSAGNAKIDG
+1587 
-1600 NPGYRNARVD
+1600 
-1610 VDGQTVG
+1610 
-1617 YTRNE
+1617 
-1622 RGGSQPQS
+1622 
-1630 SGVHTSQGSQQPGV
+1630 
-1644 EPSPVDPGH
+1644 
-1653 GASGAASVQPGGEAK
+1653 
-1668 GAQTPSLHTQG
+1668 
-1679 EPISTATQTGGA
+1679 
-1691 QGTQGGEDDGRPQVA
+1691 
-1706 QGHNPQGEPAS
+1706 
-1717 LAKAGTPVEPG
+1717 
-1728 HGASDVASAQS
+1728 
-1739 GGEAKGAQTP
+1739 
-1749 SLHTQGEPISTATQ
+1749 
-1763 TGGAQGTQGGED
+1763 
-1775 DGRPQVAQG
+1775 
-1784 HNPQGEPASLA
+1784 
-1795 KAGTPVD
+1795 
-1802 PGHGASGAA
+1802 
-1811 SAQPGGEA
+1811 
-1819 KGAQTPGLHTQGEPI
+1819 
-1834 STATQT
+1834 
-1840 GGAQGTQGGE
+1840 
-1850 DDGRPQVAQGHN
+1850 
-1862 PQGEPASLA
+1862 
-1871 KAGTPV
+1871 
-1877 DPGHGA
+1877 
-1883 SDVASAQPGGEAK
+1883 
-1896 GTQTPSLQT
+1896 
-1905 EGESISTSMPTGE
+1905 
-1918 EQGVQTGGVKKWP
+1918 
-1931 EVAAPQRVITSAGN
+1931 GN

>member
-414 VHTLQGSQQPSVEPS
+414 VHT
-429 PVDPGHGAS
+429 
-438 GAASAQPGGE
+438 
-448 AKGAQTPSLHTQ
+448 
-460 GEPISTATQTGGAQ
+460 
-474 GTQGGEDDGRPQVAQ
+474 
-489 GHNPQGEP
+489 
-497 ASLAKAGTPVDP
+497 
-509 GHGASDVASAQPGG
+509 
-523 EAKGTETPSLQ
+523 
-534 TEGESISTSMPTGEE
+534 
-549 QGVQTGGVKKWP
+549 
-561 EVAAPQRVITSAGNA
+561 
-576 KIDGNPGYRN
+576 
-586 ARVDVDGQTVGY
+586 
-598 TRNERGGSQPQSSG
+598 
-612 VHTLQGSQ
+612 
-620 QPSVEPSPV
+620 
-629 DPGHGASGAA
+629 
-639 SAQPGGEAK
+639 
-648 GAQTPSLH
+648 
-656 TQGEPISTSMPT
+656 
-668 GEEQGVQTGGVK
+668 
-680 KWPEV
+680 
-685 AAPQRVITSAG
+685 
-696 NAKIDGNPGYR
+696 
-707 NARVDVDGQTVGY
+707 
-720 TRNER
+720 
-725 SGSQPQS
+725 
-732 SGVHTL
+732 
-738 QGSQQ
+738 
-743 PSVEPSPVDPGHG
+743 
-756 ASGAASAQPGG
+756 
-767 EAKGAQTPGLHTQGE
+767 
-782 PISTATQT
+782 
-790 GGAQGTQGGEDDG
+790 
-803 RPQVAQ
+803 
-809 GHNPQGEPASLAK
+809 
-822 AGTPVD
+822 
-828 PGHGASDVASAQ
+828 
-840 PGGEAKGT
+840 
-848 QTPSLQTEGESIS
+848 
-861 TSMPT
+861 
-866 GEEQGVQTGGV
+866 
-877 KKWPEVAAPQRV
+877 
-889 ITSAGN
+889 
-895 AKIDGNPGYRNARVD
+895 
-910 VDGQTVGYTRNE
+910 
-922 RGGSQ
+922 
-927 PQSSGVHTSQGS
+927 
-939 QQPGVEPSPVDPGHG
+939 
-954 ASGAASVQPGGEA
+954 
-967 KGAQTPS
+967 
-974 LHTQGEPIST
+974 
-984 ATQTGEA
+984 
-991 QGTQGGEDDGRPQVA
+991 
-1006 QGHNPQGE
+1006 
-1014 PASLAKAGTPVDPG
+1014 
-1028 HGASGAA
+1028 
-1035 SAQPGGEAKGAQTPS
+1035 
-1050 LHTQGEPISTA
+1050 
-1061 TQTGGAQGTQGG
+1061 
-1073 EDDGRPQVAQGHNP
+1073 
-1087 QGEPASLA
+1087 
-1095 KAGTPVDPGHG
+1095 
-1106 ASDVASAQP
+1106 
-1115 GGEAKGAQTPS
+1115 
-1126 LHTQGE
+1126 
-1132 PISTAT
+1132 
-1138 QTGGAQ
+1138 
-1144 GTQGGEDDGRPQVAQ
+1144 
-1159 GHNPQ
+1159 
-1164 GEPASL
+1164 
-1170 AKAGTPVDPGHG
+1170 
-1182 ASGAASAQPGG
+1182 
-1193 EAKGAQTPGLHTQGE
+1193 
-1208 PISTATQ
+1208 
-1215 TGGAQGTQGG
+1215 
-1225 EDDGRPQVAQG
+1225 
-1236 HNPQGEP
+1236 
-1243 ASLAK
+1243 
-1248 AGTPVDPGHG
+1248 
-1258 ASDVA
+1258 
-1263 SAQPGGEAKG
+1263 
-1273 TQTPSLQTEGESIST
+1273 
-1288 SMPTGEEQGVQTGGV
+1288 
-1303 KKWPEVAA
+1303 
-1311 PQRVITSAGN
+1311 
-1321 AKIDGNPGY
+1321 
-1330 RNARVDV
+1330 
-1337 DGQTVGYTR
+1337 
-1346 NERGGSQPQSSG
+1346 
-1358 VHTSQGSQQPGVE
+1358 
-1371 PSPVDPGHGASGA
+1371 
-1384 ASVQPGGEA
+1384 
-1393 KGAQTPSL
+1393 
-1401 HTQGEPISTAT
+1401 
-1412 QTGGAQGTQGGED
+1412 
-1425 DGRPQVAQGH
+1425 
-1435 NPQGEPASLAKA
+1435 
-1447 GTPVD
+1447 
-1452 PGHGASGAAS
+1452 
-1462 AQPGGEAKGAQ
+1462 
-1473 TPGLHTQGEPIS
+1473 
-1485 TATQTGGAQGTQGG
+1485 
-1499 EDDGRPQVAQGH
+1499 
-1511 NPQGEPASLAK
+1511 
-1522 AGTPVDPGHGA
+1522 
-1533 SDVASAQPGG
+1533 
-1543 EAKGTQT
+1543 
-1550 PSLQTEGESI
+1550 
-1560 STSMPTGEE
+1560 
-1569 QGVQT
+1569 
-1574 GGVKKWPEVAAPQ
+1574 
-1587 RVITSAGNAKIDG
+1587 
-1600 NPGYRNARVD
+1600 
-1610 VDGQTVG
+1610 
-1617 YTRNE
+1617 
-1622 RGGSQPQS
+1622 
-1630 SGVHTSQGSQQPGV
+1630 
-1644 EPSPVDPGH
+1644 
-1653 GASGAASVQPGGEAK
+1653 
-1668 GAQTPSLHTQG
+1668 
-1679 EPISTATQTGGA
+1679 
-1691 QGTQGGEDDGRPQVA
+1691 
-1706 QGHNPQGEPAS
+1706 
-1717 LAKAGTPVEPG
+1717 
-1728 HGASDVASAQS
+1728 
-1739 GGEAKGAQTP
+1739 
-1749 SLHTQGEPISTATQ
+1749 
-1763 TGGAQGTQGGED
+1763 
-1775 DGRPQVAQG
+1775 
-1784 HNPQGEPASLA
+1784 
-1795 KAGTPVD
+1795 
-1802 PGHGASGAA
+1802 
-1811 SAQPGGEA
+1811 
-1819 KGAQTPGLHTQGEPI
+1819 
-1834 STATQT
+1834 
-1840 GGAQGTQGGE
+1840 
-1850 DDGRPQVAQGHN
+1850 
-1862 PQGEPASLA
+1862 
-1871 KAGTPV
+1871 
-1877 DPGHGA
+1877 
-1883 SDVASAQPGGEAK
+1883 
-1896 GTQTPSLQT
+1896 
-1905 EGESISTSMPTGE
+1905 
-1918 EQGVQTGGVKKWP
+1918 
-1931 EVAAPQRVITSAGN
+1931 
-1945 AKIDGNPGY
+1945 
-1954 RNARVD
+1954 
-1960 VDGQTVGYTR
+1960 
-1970 NERGGSQPQSSG
+1970 
-1982 VHTSQGSQ
+1982 SQGSQ

>member
-197 RREPELEEKGSRGKG
+197 RREPEPEEKGSRGKG

-429 PVDPGHGAS
+429 
-438 GAASAQPGGE
+438 
-448 AKGAQTPSLHTQ
+448 
-460 GEPISTATQTGGAQ
+460 
-474 GTQGGEDDGRPQVAQ
+474 
-489 GHNPQGEP
+489 
-497 ASLAKAGTPVDP
+497 
-509 GHGASDVASAQPGG
+509 
-523 EAKGTETPSLQ
+523 
-534 TEGESISTSMPTGEE
+534 
-549 QGVQTGGVKKWP
+549 
-561 EVAAPQRVITSAGNA
+561 
-576 KIDGNPGYRN
+576 
-586 ARVDVDGQTVGY
+586 
-598 TRNERGGSQPQSSG
+598 
-612 VHTLQGSQ
+612 
-620 QPSVEPSPV
+620 
-629 DPGHGASGAA
+629 
-639 SAQPGGEAK
+639 
-648 GAQTPSLH
+648 
-656 TQGEPISTSMPT
+656 
-668 GEEQGVQTGGVK
+668 
-680 KWPEV
+680 
-685 AAPQRVITSAG
+685 
-696 NAKIDGNPGYR
+696 
-707 NARVDVDGQTVGY
+707 
-720 TRNER
+720 
-725 SGSQPQS
+725 
-732 SGVHTL
+732 
-738 QGSQQ
+738 
-743 PSVEPSPVDPGHG
+743 
-756 ASGAASAQPGG
+756 
-767 EAKGAQTPGLHTQGE
+767 
-782 PISTATQT
+782 
-790 GGAQGTQGGEDDG
+790 
-803 RPQVAQ
+803 
-809 GHNPQGEPASLAK
+809 
-822 AGTPVD
+822 
-828 PGHGASDVASAQ
+828 
-840 PGGEAKGT
+840 
-848 QTPSLQTEGESIS
+848 
-861 TSMPT
+861 
-866 GEEQGVQTGGV
+866 
-877 KKWPEVAAPQRV
+877 
-889 ITSAGN
+889 
-895 AKIDGNPGYRNARVD
+895 
-910 VDGQTVGYTRNE
+910 
-922 RGGSQ
+922 
-927 PQSSGVHTSQGS
+927 
-939 QQPGVEPSPVDPGHG
+939 
-954 ASGAASVQPGGEA
+954 
-967 KGAQTPS
+967 
-974 LHTQGEPIST
+974 
-984 ATQTGEA
+984 
-991 QGTQGGEDDGRPQVA
+991 
-1006 QGHNPQGE
+1006 
-1014 PASLAKAGTPVDPG
+1014 
-1028 HGASGAA
+1028 
-1035 SAQPGGEAKGAQTPS
+1035 
-1050 LHTQGEPISTA
+1050 
-1061 TQTGGAQGTQGG
+1061 
-1073 EDDGRPQVAQGHNP
+1073 
-1087 QGEPASLA
+1087 
-1095 KAGTPVDPGHG
+1095 
-1106 ASDVASAQP
+1106 
-1115 GGEAKGAQTPS
+1115 
-1126 LHTQGE
+1126 
-1132 PISTAT
+1132 
-1138 QTGGAQ
+1138 
-1144 GTQGGEDDGRPQVAQ
+1144 
-1159 GHNPQ
+1159 
-1164 GEPASL
+1164 
-1170 AKAGTPVDPGHG
+1170 
-1182 ASGAASAQPGG
+1182 
-1193 EAKGAQTPGLHTQGE
+1193 
-1208 PISTATQ
+1208 
-1215 TGGAQGTQGG
+1215 
-1225 EDDGRPQVAQG
+1225 
-1236 HNPQGEP
+1236 
-1243 ASLAK
+1243 
-1248 AGTPVDPGHG
+1248 
-1258 ASDVA
+1258 
-1263 SAQPGGEAKG
+1263 
-1273 TQTPSLQTEGESIST
+1273 
-1288 SMPTGEEQGVQTGGV
+1288 
-1303 KKWPEVAA
+1303 
-1311 PQRVITSAGN
+1311 
-1321 AKIDGNPGY
+1321 
-1330 RNARVDV
+1330 
-1337 DGQTVGYTR
+1337 
-1346 NERGGSQPQSSG
+1346 
-1358 VHTSQGSQQPGVE
+1358 
-1371 PSPVDPGHGASGA
+1371 
-1384 ASVQPGGEA
+1384 
-1393 KGAQTPSL
+1393 
-1401 HTQGEPISTAT
+1401 
-1412 QTGGAQGTQGGED
+1412 
-1425 DGRPQVAQGH
+1425 
-1435 NPQGEPASLAKA
+1435 
-1447 GTPVD
+1447 
-1452 PGHGASGAAS
+1452 
-1462 AQPGGEAKGAQ
+1462 
-1473 TPGLHTQGEPIS
+1473 
-1485 TATQTGGAQGTQGG
+1485 
-1499 EDDGRPQVAQGH
+1499 
-1511 NPQGEPASLAK
+1511 
-1522 AGTPVDPGHGA
+1522 
-1533 SDVASAQPGG
+1533 
-1543 EAKGTQT
+1543 
-1550 PSLQTEGESI
+1550 
-1560 STSMPTGEE
+1560 
-1569 QGVQT
+1569 
-1574 GGVKKWPEVAAPQ
+1574 
-1587 RVITSAGNAKIDG
+1587 
-1600 NPGYRNARVD
+1600 
-1610 VDGQTVG
+1610 
-1617 YTRNE
+1617 
-1622 RGGSQPQS
+1622 
-1630 SGVHTSQGSQQPGV
+1630 
-1644 EPSPVDPGH
+1644 
-1653 GASGAASVQPGGEAK
+1653 
-1668 GAQTPSLHTQG
+1668 
-1679 EPISTATQTGGA
+1679 
-1691 QGTQGGEDDGRPQVA
+1691 
-1706 QGHNPQGEPAS
+1706 
-1717 LAKAGTPVEPG
+1717 
-1728 HGASDVASAQS
+1728 
-1739 GGEAKGAQTP
+1739 
-1749 SLHTQGEPISTATQ
+1749 
-1763 TGGAQGTQGGED
+1763 
-1775 DGRPQVAQG
+1775 
-1784 HNPQGEPASLA
+1784 
-1795 KAGTPVD
+1795 PVD

>member
-197 RREPELEEKGSRGKG
+197 RREPEPEEKGSRGKG

-523 EAKGTETPSLQ
+523 EAKGT
-534 TEGESISTSMPTGEE
+534 
-549 QGVQTGGVKKWP
+549 
-561 EVAAPQRVITSAGNA
+561 
-576 KIDGNPGYRN
+576 
-586 ARVDVDGQTVGY
+586 
-598 TRNERGGSQPQSSG
+598 
-612 VHTLQGSQ
+612 
-620 QPSVEPSPV
+620 
-629 DPGHGASGAA
+629 
-639 SAQPGGEAK
+639 
-648 GAQTPSLH
+648 
-656 TQGEPISTSMPT
+656 
-668 GEEQGVQTGGVK
+668 
-680 KWPEV
+680 
-685 AAPQRVITSAG
+685 
-696 NAKIDGNPGYR
+696 
-707 NARVDVDGQTVGY
+707 
-720 TRNER
+720 
-725 SGSQPQS
+725 
-732 SGVHTL
+732 
-738 QGSQQ
+738 
-743 PSVEPSPVDPGHG
+743 
-756 ASGAASAQPGG
+756 
-767 EAKGAQTPGLHTQGE
+767 
-782 PISTATQT
+782 
-790 GGAQGTQGGEDDG
+790 
-803 RPQVAQ
+803 
-809 GHNPQGEPASLAK
+809 
-822 AGTPVD
+822 
-828 PGHGASDVASAQ
+828 
-840 PGGEAKGT
+840 

-954 ASGAASVQPGGEA
+954 ASGAASA
-967 KGAQTPS
+967 
-974 LHTQGEPIST
+974 
-984 ATQTGEA
+984 
-991 QGTQGGEDDGRPQVA
+991 
-1006 QGHNPQGE
+1006 
-1014 PASLAKAGTPVDPG
+1014 
-1028 HGASGAA
+1028 
-1035 SAQPGGEAKGAQTPS
+1035 
-1050 LHTQGEPISTA
+1050 
-1061 TQTGGAQGTQGG
+1061 
-1073 EDDGRPQVAQGHNP
+1073 
-1087 QGEPASLA
+1087 
-1095 KAGTPVDPGHG
+1095 
-1106 ASDVASAQP
+1106 
-1115 GGEAKGAQTPS
+1115 
-1126 LHTQGE
+1126 
-1132 PISTAT
+1132 
-1138 QTGGAQ
+1138 
-1144 GTQGGEDDGRPQVAQ
+1144 
-1159 GHNPQ
+1159 
-1164 GEPASL
+1164 
-1170 AKAGTPVDPGHG
+1170 
-1182 ASGAASAQPGG
+1182 
-1193 EAKGAQTPGLHTQGE
+1193 
-1208 PISTATQ
+1208 
-1215 TGGAQGTQGG
+1215 
-1225 EDDGRPQVAQG
+1225 
-1236 HNPQGEP
+1236 
-1243 ASLAK
+1243 
-1248 AGTPVDPGHG
+1248 
-1258 ASDVA
+1258 
-1263 SAQPGGEAKG
+1263 
-1273 TQTPSLQTEGESIST
+1273 
-1288 SMPTGEEQGVQTGGV
+1288 
-1303 KKWPEVAA
+1303 
-1311 PQRVITSAGN
+1311 
-1321 AKIDGNPGY
+1321 
-1330 RNARVDV
+1330 
-1337 DGQTVGYTR
+1337 
-1346 NERGGSQPQSSG
+1346 
-1358 VHTSQGSQQPGVE
+1358 
-1371 PSPVDPGHGASGA
+1371 
-1384 ASVQPGGEA
+1384 
-1393 KGAQTPSL
+1393 
-1401 HTQGEPISTAT
+1401 
-1412 QTGGAQGTQGGED
+1412 
-1425 DGRPQVAQGH
+1425 
-1435 NPQGEPASLAKA
+1435 
-1447 GTPVD
+1447 
-1452 PGHGASGAAS
+1452 
-1462 AQPGGEAKGAQ
+1462 
-1473 TPGLHTQGEPIS
+1473 
-1485 TATQTGGAQGTQGG
+1485 
-1499 EDDGRPQVAQGH
+1499 
-1511 NPQGEPASLAK
+1511 
-1522 AGTPVDPGHGA
+1522 
-1533 SDVASAQPGG
+1533 
-1543 EAKGTQT
+1543 
-1550 PSLQTEGESI
+1550 
-1560 STSMPTGEE
+1560 
-1569 QGVQT
+1569 
-1574 GGVKKWPEVAAPQ
+1574 
-1587 RVITSAGNAKIDG
+1587 
-1600 NPGYRNARVD
+1600 
-1610 VDGQTVG
+1610 
-1617 YTRNE
+1617 
-1622 RGGSQPQS
+1622 
-1630 SGVHTSQGSQQPGV
+1630 
-1644 EPSPVDPGH
+1644 
-1653 GASGAASVQPGGEAK
+1653 
-1668 GAQTPSLHTQG
+1668 
-1679 EPISTATQTGGA
+1679 
-1691 QGTQGGEDDGRPQVA
+1691 
-1706 QGHNPQGEPAS
+1706 
-1717 LAKAGTPVEPG
+1717 
-1728 HGASDVASAQS
+1728 
-1739 GGEAKGAQTP
+1739 
-1749 SLHTQGEPISTATQ
+1749 
-1763 TGGAQGTQGGED
+1763 
-1775 DGRPQVAQG
+1775 
-1784 HNPQGEPASLA
+1784 
-1795 KAGTPVD
+1795 
-1802 PGHGASGAA
+1802 
-1811 SAQPGGEA
+1811 
-1819 KGAQTPGLHTQGEPI
+1819 
-1834 STATQT
+1834 
-1840 GGAQGTQGGE
+1840 
-1850 DDGRPQVAQGHN
+1850 
-1862 PQGEPASLA
+1862 
-1871 KAGTPV
+1871 
-1877 DPGHGA
+1877 
-1883 SDVASAQPGGEAK
+1883 
-1896 GTQTPSLQT
+1896 
-1905 EGESISTSMPTGE
+1905 
-1918 EQGVQTGGVKKWP
+1918 
-1931 EVAAPQRVITSAGN
+1931 
-1945 AKIDGNPGY
+1945 
-1954 RNARVD
+1954 
-1960 VDGQTVGYTR
+1960 
-1970 NERGGSQPQSSG
+1970 
-1982 VHTSQGSQ
+1982 
-1990 QPGVEP
+1990 
-1996 SPVDPGH
+1996 
-2003 GASGAASVQPGGE
+2003 QPGGE

>member
-197 RREPELEEKGSRGKG
+197 RREPEPEEKGSRGKG

-414 VHTLQGSQQPSVEPS
+414 VHTLKGNRQLSVE
-429 PVDPGHGAS
+429 
-438 GAASAQPGGE
+438 
-448 AKGAQTPSLHTQ
+448 
-460 GEPISTATQTGGAQ
+460 
-474 GTQGGEDDGRPQVAQ
+474 R
-489 GHNPQGEP
+489 
-497 ASLAKAGTPVDP
+497 TPVDP
-509 GHGASDVASAQPGG
+509 GHGASDA
-523 EAKGTETPSLQ
+523 
-534 TEGESISTSMPTGEE
+534 
-549 QGVQTGGVKKWP
+549 
-561 EVAAPQRVITSAGNA
+561 
-576 KIDGNPGYRN
+576 
-586 ARVDVDGQTVGY
+586 
-598 TRNERGGSQPQSSG
+598 
-612 VHTLQGSQ
+612 
-620 QPSVEPSPV
+620 
-629 DPGHGASGAA
+629 
-639 SAQPGGEAK
+639 
-648 GAQTPSLH
+648 
-656 TQGEPISTSMPT
+656 
-668 GEEQGVQTGGVK
+668 
-680 KWPEV
+680 
-685 AAPQRVITSAG
+685 
-696 NAKIDGNPGYR
+696 
-707 NARVDVDGQTVGY
+707 
-720 TRNER
+720 
-725 SGSQPQS
+725 
-732 SGVHTL
+732 
-738 QGSQQ
+738 
-743 PSVEPSPVDPGHG
+743 
-756 ASGAASAQPGG
+756 
-767 EAKGAQTPGLHTQGE
+767 
-782 PISTATQT
+782 
-790 GGAQGTQGGEDDG
+790 
-803 RPQVAQ
+803 
-809 GHNPQGEPASLAK
+809 
-822 AGTPVD
+822 
-828 PGHGASDVASAQ
+828 
-840 PGGEAKGT
+840 
-848 QTPSLQTEGESIS
+848 
-861 TSMPT
+861 
-866 GEEQGVQTGGV
+866 
-877 KKWPEVAAPQRV
+877 
-889 ITSAGN
+889 
-895 AKIDGNPGYRNARVD
+895 
-910 VDGQTVGYTRNE
+910 
-922 RGGSQ
+922 
-927 PQSSGVHTSQGS
+927 
-939 QQPGVEPSPVDPGHG
+939 
-954 ASGAASVQPGGEA
+954 
-967 KGAQTPS
+967 
-974 LHTQGEPIST
+974 
-984 ATQTGEA
+984 
-991 QGTQGGEDDGRPQVA
+991 
-1006 QGHNPQGE
+1006 
-1014 PASLAKAGTPVDPG
+1014 
-1028 HGASGAA
+1028 
-1035 SAQPGGEAKGAQTPS
+1035 
-1050 LHTQGEPISTA
+1050 
-1061 TQTGGAQGTQGG
+1061 
-1073 EDDGRPQVAQGHNP
+1073 
-1087 QGEPASLA
+1087 
-1095 KAGTPVDPGHG
+1095 
-1106 ASDVASAQP
+1106 
-1115 GGEAKGAQTPS
+1115 
-1126 LHTQGE
+1126 
-1132 PISTAT
+1132 
-1138 QTGGAQ
+1138 
-1144 GTQGGEDDGRPQVAQ
+1144 
-1159 GHNPQ
+1159 
-1164 GEPASL
+1164 
-1170 AKAGTPVDPGHG
+1170 
-1182 ASGAASAQPGG
+1182 
-1193 EAKGAQTPGLHTQGE
+1193 
-1208 PISTATQ
+1208 
-1215 TGGAQGTQGG
+1215 
-1225 EDDGRPQVAQG
+1225 
-1236 HNPQGEP
+1236 
-1243 ASLAK
+1243 
-1248 AGTPVDPGHG
+1248 
-1258 ASDVA
+1258 A

-1412 QTGGAQGTQGGED
+1412 QTGGAQGTQGG
-1425 DGRPQVAQGH
+1425 
-1435 NPQGEPASLAKA
+1435 K
-1447 GTPVD
+1447 T
-1452 PGHGASGAAS
+1452 
-1462 AQPGGEAKGAQ
+1462 
-1473 TPGLHTQGEPIS
+1473 
-1485 TATQTGGAQGTQGG
+1485 
-1499 EDDGRPQVAQGH
+1499 
-1511 NPQGEPASLAK
+1511 
-1522 AGTPVDPGHGA
+1522 
-1533 SDVASAQPGG
+1533 
-1543 EAKGTQT
+1543 
-1550 PSLQTEGESI
+1550 
-1560 STSMPTGEE
+1560 
-1569 QGVQT
+1569 
-1574 GGVKKWPEVAAPQ
+1574 
-1587 RVITSAGNAKIDG
+1587 
-1600 NPGYRNARVD
+1600 
-1610 VDGQTVG
+1610 
-1617 YTRNE
+1617 TRA
-1622 RGGSQPQS
+1622 
-1630 SGVHTSQGSQQPGV
+1630 H
-1644 EPSPVDPGH
+1644 
-1653 GASGAASVQPGGEAK
+1653 
-1668 GAQTPSLHTQG
+1668 
-1679 EPISTATQTGGA
+1679 
-1691 QGTQGGEDDGRPQVA
+1691 
-1706 QGHNPQGEPAS
+1706 
-1717 LAKAGTPVEPG
+1717 
-1728 HGASDVASAQS
+1728 
-1739 GGEAKGAQTP
+1739 
-1749 SLHTQGEPISTATQ
+1749 
-1763 TGGAQGTQGGED
+1763 
-1775 DGRPQVAQG
+1775 
-1784 HNPQGEPASLA
+1784 
-1795 KAGTPVD
+1795 
-1802 PGHGASGAA
+1802 
-1811 SAQPGGEA
+1811 
-1819 KGAQTPGLHTQGEPI
+1819 
-1834 STATQT
+1834 
-1840 GGAQGTQGGE
+1840 
-1850 DDGRPQVAQGHN
+1850 
-1862 PQGEPASLA
+1862 
-1871 KAGTPV
+1871 
-1877 DPGHGA
+1877 
-1883 SDVASAQPGGEAK
+1883 
-1896 GTQTPSLQT
+1896 
-1905 EGESISTSMPTGE
+1905 
-1918 EQGVQTGGVKKWP
+1918 
-1931 EVAAPQRVITSAGN
+1931 
-1945 AKIDGNPGY
+1945 
-1954 RNARVD
+1954 
-1960 VDGQTVGYTR
+1960 
-1970 NERGGSQPQSSG
+1970 
-1982 VHTSQGSQ
+1982 
-1990 QPGVEP
+1990 
-1996 SPVDPGH
+1996 
-2003 GASGAASVQPGGE
+2003 
-2016 AKGAQTPSLHTQG
+2016 
-2029 EPISTATQTGGAQ
+2029 
-2042 NIQSVTL
+2042 
-2049 ARADLQQTNVER
+2049 LQQANVER